1 MAKKSS
7 KPKEH
12 LHYHKDGSL
21 WASGQELDGIA
32 TGYREWYRKDG
43 VIMRSGHFKNG
54 EPTGEWTTYD
64 KAGNIY
70 KVTKK
75 KPQNI
80 KS

>member
-12 LHYHKDGSL
+12 RHYHKDGSL
-21 WASGQELDGIA
+21 WASGQKLDGIA
-32 TGYREWYRKDG
+32 TGYWEWYRKDG

-54 EPTGEWTTYD
+54 EPTGDWTTYD

>member
-1 MAKKSS
+1 MKT
-7 KPKEH
+7 KEH
-12 LHYHKDGSL
+12 IHYHKDGSI
-21 WASGQELDGIA
+21 WAKGQMAGDQMH
-32 TGYREWYRKDG
+32 GYWEWYRKDG

-54 EPTGEWTTYD
+54 EPTGEWATYD